1 MYKYDFESGRI
12 EDEPIIKALRG
23 DDMIDYMN
31 RLQWFADKPMK
42 QIAVSERSQ

>member
-1 MYKYDFESGRI
+1 MLEFKSGKL

-31 RLQWFADKPMK
+31 KLQWFANNPM
-42 QIAVSERSQ
+42 QPIFVSERAQ

>member
-1 MYKYDFESGRI
+1 MKYDFESGRL

-31 RLQWFADKPMK
+31 KLQWFADNPMK
-42 QIAVSERSQ
+42 PIAVSERSA